1 MKKILTVLFILLLGL
16 LPVNTFALENTVE
29 SRRIEY
35 LGDGIY
41 VETII
46 ESPNTSTYST
56 NTITKTKT
64 NKYKNSKGTVLYTVS
79 VTGTFKYT
87 GTSSTCTNATVK
99 ATSSVND
106 WKVIS
111 KSASKSGNHA
121 TGKATV
127 KQYYN
132 GNLLQTKYPS
142 VTLTCSATG
151 KLS

>member
-1 MKKILTVLFILLLGL
+1 MKKILTVMFVLLLGL
-16 LPVNTFALENTVE
+16 MPINTYALENKT
-29 SRRIEY
+29 IEY

-41 VETII
+41 VETTI
-46 ESPNTSTYST
+46 ESSDISVYST

-64 NKYKNSKGTVLYTVS
+64 NKYKDSNGTVLYTVS
-79 VTGTFKYT
+79 VTGTFTYT
-87 GTSSTCTNATVK
+87 GTSSTCTNA
-99 ATSSVND
+99 SVNATASVSD
-106 WKVIS
+106 WKVTS
-111 KSASKSGNHA
+111 KSASKSGNKA

-132 GNLLQTKYPS
+132 GNVIQTKYPS

>member
-1 MKKILTVLFILLLGL
+1 MKKILTIIFVLLLGL
-16 LPVNTFALENTVE
+16 TPINTFALESTVE
-29 SRRIEY
+29 SRTIEY

-41 VETII
+41 VETTI
-46 ESPNTSTYST
+46 ESPNISTYAT

-64 NKYKNSKGTVLYTVS
+64 NRYKNSKGTVLYTVS

-87 GTSSTCTNATVK
+87 GSSSTCTSATVNAT
-99 ATSSVND
+99 TSIND

-111 KSASKSGNHA
+111 KSASKSGNKA

-127 KQYYN
+127 KQYIE
-132 GNLLQTKYPS
+132 GKVVQTKYPS

-151 KLS
+151 VLS